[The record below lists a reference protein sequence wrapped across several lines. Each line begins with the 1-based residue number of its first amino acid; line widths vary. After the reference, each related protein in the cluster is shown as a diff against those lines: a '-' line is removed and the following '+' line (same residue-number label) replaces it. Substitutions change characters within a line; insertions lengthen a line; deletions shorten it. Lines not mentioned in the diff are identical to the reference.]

1 MYLLIKSL
9 FVSFLIDSLK
19 FAIATW
25 FQLNNSSLIEARD
38 IDTKLY
44 NTELPGA
51 LFSIQARKIK
61 KKSTQRKCNFLT
73 LILRNFLYFLKRKL
87 FLYLGKGNPEKTSY
101 NFSKEGFSYISGKG
115 NSEKNPYISGNGNSK
130 KLLIFQE
137 VTSRAQKIKNPTLK
151 KLLIFWEME
160 LSSPKKLNKTFLCS

>member
-1 MYLLIKSL
+1 MYLLIKFL

-61 KKSTQRKCNFLT
+61 KIHPEKISYIPGKCNFLT

-115 NSEKNPYISGNGNSK
+115 NSEKTSYISRSNFPSSKDQKPHSEKTSYILGNGA
-130 KLLIFQE
+130 FE
-137 VTSRAQKIKNPTLK
+137 P
-151 KLLIFWEME
+151 
-160 LSSPKKLNKTFLCS
+160 